1 MMLKKLTQIGVIA
14 FAAFAGFLNSNAT
27 IYTFDV
33 DSSSGI
39 GSGSFTIDLP
49 EIWPGRIGQST
60 VIAASTVSG
69 ARPGGDAWVSVAIT
83 LNERLENPNNAVLTG
98 ASTLGSF
105 SIAARGI
112 ALAPAD
118 SVDALPGVTLRTS
131 VEPEALNHAPTI
143 SCPAPAILQCNNG
156 AVAEVSVGVRDEE
169 GDALVVHWTVD
180 GVKYQTDNVAAGNSA
195 SGTSVGFAANFESG
209 VHEVQVSVT
218 DGKSSAV
225 SCSTRITVEDTTPPT
240 VESLAA
246 TPNVLK
252 PADHRMVSV
261 RVQASAAD
269 NCGPVTSKI
278 KSVKS
283 NEAIRGLFKGDLA
296 PDWNITGDLTVQLR
310 AERAPKGRGRIYTVT
325 VESTDAAGNTSTS
338 DVTVTVP

>member
-1 MMLKKLTQIGVIA
+1 MVLKKLKQIGVIA

-39 GSGSFTIDLP
+39 GSGYFSIDLP
-49 EIWPGRIGQST
+49 ENWPGKIGQST

-69 ARPGGDAWVSVAIT
+69 ARIGGDAWVSVVIS
-83 LNERLENPNNAVLTG
+83 LNELLERPNNAVLSGT
-98 ASTLGSF
+98 STSGQF

-112 ALAPAD
+112 ALTPAD
-118 SVDALPGVTLRTS
+118 AVDALPGVTLRTS
-131 VEPEALNHAPTI
+131 VEPVSNHAPTI
-143 SCPAPAILQCNNG
+143 SCPSPATLQCNNG
-156 AVAEVSVGVRDEE
+156 AVAELSVGVRDE
-169 GDALVVHWTVD
+169 DSDPLVVFWTVD
-180 GVKYQTDNVAAGNSA
+180 GVTYQANEVPSA
-195 SGTSVGFAANFESG
+195 ISATGTTVGFTANFESG
-209 VHEVQVSVT
+209 VHDVQVSVT

-240 VESLAA
+240 VQSLAA

-261 RVQASAAD
+261 RVQASATD

-283 NEAIRGLFKGDLA
+283 SDPISGLFKGDLA

-310 AERAPKGRGRIYTVT
+310 AERAPKGRGRTYTVT

-338 DVTVTVP
+338 NVTVSVP